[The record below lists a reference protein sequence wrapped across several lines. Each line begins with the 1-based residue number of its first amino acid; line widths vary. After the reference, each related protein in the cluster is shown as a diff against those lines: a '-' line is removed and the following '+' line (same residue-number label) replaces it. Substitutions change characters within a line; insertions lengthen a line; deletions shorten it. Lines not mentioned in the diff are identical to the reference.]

1 MDIFIDRNSRVP
13 PYLQIKER
21 IKDLINSGEYKENQC
36 VTSIREISRITG
48 ISLATVQK
56 AYRELKQEKCIYAK
70 SGAGYFVS
78 RQSALSNNV
87 FVFLPNSRLSFYTY
101 ILEGMFEA
109 NRNNDLTIQ
118 VYSLDTDKLAWNE
131 KTVQMLQ
138 AARRDKCAVIFIEEA
153 FGEIRRECLNTA
165 EKVPFVT
172 IEWILENSIS
182 IVNDYR
188 RAGYSMIEYLV
199 TKRKS
204 KSIFVMKGREKQY
217 NARERILGMREAA
230 RKYRLVE
237 GKTILFVDTDFNAIS
252 AYETIKKYYPA
263 LCRCD
268 AVICANDYEA
278 MGAIG
283 AFMEKR
289 VLVGKDVSLIG
300 FGNMIEPV
308 TTHVP
313 LTTMDQRLKLIGF
326 KAIQA
331 INNLRKGAGRASRVI
346 TLPARLIERKT

>member
-1 MDIFIDRNSRVP
+1 MDIFIDRNSPVP

-21 IKDLINSGEYKENQC
+21 IKDLISNGEYKENQG
-36 VTSIREISRITG
+36 VASIREISRITG

-56 AYRELKQEKCIYAK
+56 AYRELKQDKCIYAK
-70 SGAGYFVS
+70 AGAGYFVS
-78 RQSALSNNV
+78 RQSSLSDTV
-87 FVFLPNSRLSFYTY
+87 FVLLPNSRLSFYTY
-101 ILEGMFEA
+101 ILDGMFEA

-118 VYSLDTDKLAWNE
+118 VSSLNTDKLAWNE
-131 KTVQMLQ
+131 KTVELLQ
-138 AARRDKCAVIFIEEA
+138 VARRDKCAVIFIEEA
-153 FGEIRRECLNTA
+153 FGEMRKECLATA
-165 EKVPFVT
+165 KKVPFVA
-172 IEWILENSIS
+172 IEWILENATS

-188 RAGYSMIEYLV
+188 RAGYSMVEYLV
-199 TKRKS
+199 TKRNA

-217 NARERILGMREAA
+217 NARERILGMQEAA
-230 RKYRLVE
+230 REYRLVE
-237 GKTILFVDTDFNAIS
+237 GKNIVYVDTDFDAIS
-252 AYETIKKYYPA
+252 AYETIKKYYPSKF
-263 LCRCD
+263 RFD

-289 VLVGKDVSLIG
+289 VLVGKDVALIG

-308 TTHVP
+308 TTYVP

-331 INNLRKGAGRASRVI
+331 VNNLRKGIKSGEAVVTI
-346 TLPARLIERKT
+346 PTKLIERKT

>member
-21 IKDLINSGEYKENQC
+21 VKDLIDSGEYKENQC

-48 ISLATVQK
+48 TSLATVQK

-78 RQSALSNNV
+78 RQSALSDTV

-109 NRNNDLTIQ
+109 NRKNGLTIQ
-118 VYSLDTDKLAWNE
+118 VNSLDTDKLAWNE
-131 KTVQMLQ
+131 KTVEMLQ
-138 AARRDKCAVIFIEEA
+138 TARRDKCPVIFIEEA

-199 TKRKS
+199 TKRKAES
-204 KSIFVMKGREKQY
+204 VLVLKGREKQY
-217 NARERILGMREAA
+217 NAHERILGMREAA

-237 GKTILFVDTDFNAIS
+237 GKTILFVDTDFDAIS

-313 LTTMDQRLKLIGF
+313 LTTMDQRLKLIGI

-331 INNLRKGAGRASRVI
+331 INNLRKGTGRAGSVVI
-346 TLPARLIERKT
+346 LPARLIERKT